1 VVEAAAMSAS
11 TAIGMVSTSL
21 RNLLVGEMKLSLT
34 VDVTVLAP
42 DEQGSDPRVNLFLYR
57 VEENSFLKNQEPTA
71 LPGNPGTLV
80 PPPLSLILYYLLTP
94 YAPNDAVNGN
104 ATAHQILG
112 EAMRVFYENPVI
124 PPNYLD
130 PGLTGARE
138 QLRII
143 HASLD
148 PEELGRL
155 WSTFTQPF
163 RLSVLYQ
170 VSTVQLDMLP
180 ASQSPIPQRVRR
192 VGVPGVRQPPDLP
205 EVLAMSPGSG
215 AAGSSVT
222 FTGVYL
228 AGWQASV
235 LILDRLVVDA
245 LELTADTIVAVVPA
259 DLGPGFY
266 DVTVD
271 VSGLFRR
278 TFLFEVTP

>member
-1 VVEAAAMSAS
+1 
-11 TAIGMVSTSL
+11 
-21 RNLLVGEMKLSLT
+21 
-34 VDVTVLAP
+34 
-42 DEQGSDPRVNLFLYR
+42 
-57 VEENSFLKNQEPTA
+57 
-71 LPGNPGTLV
+71 
-80 PPPLSLILYYLLTP
+80 
-94 YAPNDAVNGN
+94 
-104 ATAHQILG
+104 
-112 EAMRVFYENPVI
+112 MRVFYENPVI

-130 PGLTGARE
+130 PGLAGARE
-138 QLRII
+138 QLRIV
-143 HASLD
+143 HDSLD

-205 EVLAMSPGSG
+205 AVLAMSPGSG
-215 AAGSSVT
+215 AAGSSLT
-222 FTGVYL
+222 FTGIHL
-228 AGWQASV
+228 TGWQASV

-245 LELTADTIVAVVPA
+245 AELTADTIAAVVPA
-259 DLGPGFY
+259 DLGSGFY

>member
-1 VVEAAAMSAS
+1 
-11 TAIGMVSTSL
+11 
-21 RNLLVGEMKLSLT
+21 
-34 VDVTVLAP
+34 
-42 DEQGSDPRVNLFLYR
+42 
-57 VEENSFLKNQEPTA
+57 
-71 LPGNPGTLV
+71 
-80 PPPLSLILYYLLTP
+80 
-94 YAPNDAVNGN
+94 
-104 ATAHQILG
+104 
-112 EAMRVFYENPVI
+112 MRVFYENPI
-124 PPNYLD
+124 IGPTYLD
-130 PGLTGARE
+130 PGLTAARE

-155 WSTFTQPF
+155 WTTFTQPF

-215 AAGSSVT
+215 AAGSPVT
-222 FTGVYL
+222 FTGVHL

-235 LILDRLVVDA
+235 LILDQLAVDA

-259 DLGPGFY
+259 GLGLGFY